1 VLVAATQV
9 ALYEHLVGSQMRT
22 FPFRHLFHG
31 DIDMSIS
38 ASGFFSRKRVGYS
51 TLAVVVA
58 IVAALAF
65 YSIYRSPSSSA
76 TATRTVKVTKGTVQ
90 ASVSASGNL
99 STVKTAEENLV
110 SGGTLATLTATVGE
124 KVKAG
129 QVLASVDATS
139 QRSAVE
145 QATTMLKVAKMNYAD
160 ALVAYANDERSLAKD
175 KSTLATAEAGAR
187 RSNKIRIRKRWTM
200 PNSS

>member
-1 VLVAATQV
+1 
-9 ALYEHLVGSQMRT
+9 
-22 FPFRHLFHG
+22 
-31 DIDMSIS
+31 MSIS

-76 TATRTVKVTKGTVQ
+76 TATRTVKVTKERAGERF
-90 ASVSASGNL
+90 SVGNL

-175 KSTLATAEAGAR
+175 KSTLATAEAGGTQVQQDQNQETLDNA
-187 RSNKIRIRKRWTM
+187 
-200 PNSS
+200 NSS

>member
-1 VLVAATQV
+1 
-9 ALYEHLVGSQMRT
+9 
-22 FPFRHLFHG
+22 
-31 DIDMSIS
+31 
-38 ASGFFSRKRVGYS
+38 
-51 TLAVVVA
+51 
-58 IVAALAF
+58 
-65 YSIYRSPSSSA
+65 
-76 TATRTVKVTKGTVQ
+76 VQ

-99 STVKTAEENLV
+99 STVKTAEENL
-110 SGGTLATLTATVGE
+110 SPAARSRHSRDRCE

-175 KSTLATAEAGAR
+175 KSTLATAEQRHAGPT
-187 RSNKIRIRKRWTM
+187 RSESGTLTM